1 MIAVDDASRPLEAVA
16 EADLVR
22 RTLAGDRGSFT
33 EIYRRYVRRI
43 YNLVHRMVSPAQ
55 EADDLTQE
63 IFLQAYRNL
72 ASFQG
77 RSSFYTWIYKVASN
91 TCLQFRKRL
100 RRQRELAPL
109 DAVPATE
116 LSDFQRE
123 PARGPERE
131 AERHQEMAQVVAAIE
146 HLPPAQRIA
155 MVLGPI
161 QGHSYEDMARILEV
175 TQDVVKGRLHRARRS
190 LQRELNPPDEP
201 AHPVAHA
208 G

>member
-1 MIAVDDASRPLEAVA
+1 MIAVDAASRPLETVP
-16 EADLVR
+16 EAYLVR
-22 RTLAGDRGSFT
+22 ETLGGDRGAFA
-33 EIYRRYVRRI
+33 EIYRRYSRRI

-72 ASFQG
+72 SSFQG

-109 DAVPATE
+109 DAVPASE
-116 LSDFQRE
+116 FSDYRME

-131 AERHQEMAQVVAAIE
+131 AERHQEMARVAAAIE

-161 QGHSYEDMARILEV
+161 QGHTYEDMARILEV
-175 TQDVVKGRLHRARRS
+175 SPDVIKGRLHRARRS
-190 LQRELNPPDEP
+190 LQRELNPHDEP
-201 AHPVAHA
+201 AHSVAPA
-208 G
+208 V